1 MAKSDK
7 IDKIDTTDIKQLANS
22 EFVDYADNDVVI
34 IDDLRNFE
42 KLQTIKL
49 DFLLIIVV
57 TSGRVEIKANKVDS
71 TASSNDIFI
80 CQPNTILNECL
91 FSIDFTAKAVC
102 LSAKIARKM
111 LHISDV
117 LDLSFYLKSKPIIHI
132 DEQNMN
138 TFEKYHA
145 MLSEQLLKENT
156 NYKKQIIG
164 YLVSSFLFCLLS
176 IIEQASPQRTT
187 LHMSRSSMLF
197 KQFVELLTSL
207 EVKPRYLEYYSN
219 RLCISSKYLS
229 NICKENSG
237 KTAYDWIIEYATED
251 VNRLLSHSDMSIKEI
266 SNYLEFPNLS
276 FFGKYVKAHL
286 GCSPTEFRRKKGKQ
300 GDASHNGK
308 QEK

>member
-1 MAKSDK
+1 MANHKE
-7 IDKIDTTDIKQLANS
+7 IDTTDIRQLANDG
-22 EFVDYADNDVVI
+22 FVDYADDDIVI
-34 IDDLRNFE
+34 LDDLRNFSR
-42 KLQTIKL
+42 LQSIRV

-57 TSGRVEIKANKVDS
+57 KSGRVAMLANNVET
-71 TASSNDIFI
+71 TATCNDIII
-80 CQPNTILNECL
+80 CQPNTIMNECL
-91 FSIDFTAKAVC
+91 MSIDFTAKAVC
-102 LSAKIARKM
+102 LSAPTARKI
-111 LHISDV
+111 LRIREV
-117 LDLSFYLKSKPIIHI
+117 IDLSFYLKNKPIIHI

-187 LHMSRSSMLF
+187 LHMSRSSVIF

-207 EVKPRYLEYYSN
+207 EVKPRNRDYYSN
-219 RLCISSKYLS
+219 KLCISSRYLS

-237 KTAYDWIIEYATED
+237 KTAYEWIIEYATED
-251 VNRLLSHSDMSIKEI
+251 IKRLLSHSDMSIKEI

-286 GCSPTEFRRKKGKQ
+286 GCSPTEFRRIKGRQ
-300 GDASHNGK
+300 VDASADTDNK
-308 QEK
+308 K